1 MRVAGLEVDVVYAKV
16 SSSPDDVLQ
25 RLADGLVDRFVA
37 SGLMSRQYD
46 RVKVHL
52 TLLNSLFRTDTK
64 AGIFDNEVKNFFPV
78 ICSFTNCRISAFQVS
93 SKRGDGNGRGG
104 GGGARRESLDARG
117 ILEEFGEREFV
128 PELEVFVRKWT
139 PKPIF

>member
-1 MRVAGLEVDVVYAKV
+1 MRVAGLEIMNDDPSEVDVVYAKV

-25 RLADGLVDRFVA
+25 RLAEGLVDRFVA

-64 AGIFDNEVKNFFPV
+64 AGIFDNEVKNFFP
-78 ICSFTNCRISAFQVS
+78 R
-93 SKRGDGNGRGG
+93 D
-104 GGGARRESLDARG
+104 L
-117 ILEEFGEREFV
+117 
-128 PELEVFVRKWT
+128 
-139 PKPIF
+139 